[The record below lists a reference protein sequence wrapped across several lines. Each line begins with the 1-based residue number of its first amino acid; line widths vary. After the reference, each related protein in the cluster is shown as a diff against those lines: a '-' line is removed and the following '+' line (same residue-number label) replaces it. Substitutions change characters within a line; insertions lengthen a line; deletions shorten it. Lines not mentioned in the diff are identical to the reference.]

1 MDIKWDFKFEKLTA
15 ENDHTKLKMKMF
27 LIGKNLWDIVN
38 GADVLAEYATAEEK
52 SKFRKQD
59 ILLWQVL
66 TCLLP
71 V

>member
-1 MDIKWDFKFEKLTA
+1 
-15 ENDHTKLKMKMF
+15 MKMF

-38 GADVLAEYATAEEK
+38 GADVLAEDATAEEK
-52 SKFRKQD
+52 CKFRKQD